1 MNGREKELQHLRN
14 LYQSDDFEYLVMYGR
29 SVGKTM
35 LLQKF
40 SKEKNIIFSNYT
52 NEQKLTNYGIL
63 GGIPRYFEASNP
75 KNDIQNNIGKK
86 QSEKDLICMKN
97 LIIF

>member
-1 MNGREKELQHLRN
+1 
-14 LYQSDDFEYLVMYGR
+14 MYGR
-29 SVGKTM
+29 RVGKTT

-63 GGIPRYFEASNP
+63 GGIPRYFEAFNP